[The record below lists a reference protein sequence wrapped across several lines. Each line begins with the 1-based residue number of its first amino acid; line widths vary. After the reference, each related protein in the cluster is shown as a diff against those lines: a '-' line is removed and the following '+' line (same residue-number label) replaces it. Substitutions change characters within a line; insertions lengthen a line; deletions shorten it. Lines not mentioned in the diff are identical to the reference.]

1 MKRFAVIISGCGNID
16 GAEIHES
23 VMTLLAIDKLGAEY
37 RIFAPDV
44 YQHHVIDHYRKK
56 PMPELR
62 NVLVESAR
70 IARGDIQALS
80 EYKPDDFD
88 ALVMPGGM
96 GAAKNLCNYHKK
108 GADMKIIP
116 EVKAAII
123 NTHKLRKPIGALC
136 IAPVMLAKLIPKVTI
151 TMGASEDAEKMTAAM
166 GATNIRST
174 HGDVVIDTINN
185 VFTTPC
191 YMLDASIKDIAEGA
205 ENLIAAM
212 LKKLNE

>member
-1 MKRFAVIISGCGNID
+1 
-16 GAEIHES
+16 
-23 VMTLLAIDKLGAEY
+23 
-37 RIFAPDV
+37 
-44 YQHHVIDHYRKK
+44 QHHVIDHYRKK